1 MRVARSRGLPG
12 LETGR
17 ERLKSRKKQTT
28 TFSKNG
34 PDLLASPPPSLVDS
48 LEQVSS
54 LVLCPLEALGG
65 QSPQEKSHEG
75 MSTEVFELQYA
86 GCGARFRVKGT
97 AVHTESAGIRV
108 SRGSRGVERTVQ
120 AGPTRSLPHRT
131 SQILPSPYLC
141 HSRGKQRT
149 EPRRHN
155 SELVRLAQFL
165 SKHQALWSQADV
177 FTPQRQPVCCTCIVI
192 PATPPTHHCLLGMEG
207 RSLCLASQAW
217 LGAGLG
223 GLIPTGCE
231 CFFTGGSESH
241 RTPQGRRVNLHFL

>member
-17 ERLKSRKKQTT
+17 ESLKSRKKQTT

-120 AGPTRSLPHRT
+120 AGPTRSLRHRT

-141 HSRGKQRT
+141 HRRGKQRT
-149 EPRRHN
+149 ESRRHN

-192 PATPPTHHCLLGMEG
+192 PATPQSTT
-207 RSLCLASQAW
+207 ASWEWKGGVCAW
-217 LGAGLG
+217 LSRRGWGLD
-223 GLIPTGCE
+223 
-231 CFFTGGSESH
+231 
-241 RTPQGRRVNLHFL
+241 

>member
-17 ERLKSRKKQTT
+17 ESLKSRKKQTT

-141 HSRGKQRT
+141 HRRGKQRT
-149 EPRRHN
+149 ESRRHN

-192 PATPPTHHCLLGMEG
+192 PATPQPTT
-207 RSLCLASQAW
+207 ASWEWKGGVCAW
-217 LGAGLG
+217 LPRRGWGLD
-223 GLIPTGCE
+223 
-231 CFFTGGSESH
+231 
-241 RTPQGRRVNLHFL
+241 